1 VVYTDLLIT
10 KKTKIMN
17 VAPRM
22 RKLRE
27 LMGWKQSAVA
37 SSMNITQQAFSFLE
51 QGNGS
56 PRIDTLMRFCEVMNI
71 QLHFLLS
78 TDVPITDETVR
89 KYGKRSYSD
98 FISEHQK
105 LEQGALF
112 LDQMLTSSPEK
123 ISALQLMTQHNA

>member
-1 VVYTDLLIT
+1 
-10 KKTKIMN
+10 MN

>member
-1 VVYTDLLIT
+1 
-10 KKTKIMN
+10 MN
-17 VAPRM
+17 VASRM

-37 SSMNITQQAFSFLE
+37 ASMNITQQAFSFLE

-78 TDVPITDETVR
+78 ADVPITEETVR
-89 KYGKRSYSD
+89 KYGARTYSD

-105 LEQGALF
+105 LEQGAQF
-112 LDQMLTSSPEK
+112 LDQMLVSNPDK
-123 ISALQLMTQHNA
+123 VAALSLHHNA

>member
-1 VVYTDLLIT
+1 
-10 KKTKIMN
+10 MN
-17 VAPRM
+17 IATRM

-56 PRIDTLMRFCEVMNI
+56 PRIDTLMRFCDVMNI

-78 TDVPITDETVR
+78 PDVPITEETVKR
-89 KYGKRSYSD
+89 YGTKPYSD
-98 FISEHQK
+98 FINEYQK
-105 LEQGALF
+105 LEQGAIF
-112 LDQMLTSSPEK
+112 LDKILASNPEK
-123 ISALQLMTQHNA
+123 MSTMQLLSSTRHEA